1 MTEYIMD
8 SAKLPLIDFMKYKSF
23 VTALVILLLVP
34 FISFTQKI
42 ITGTVLREKTGLPV
56 EGASVFFN
64 NTSIGTSANAEGK
77 FSLATPGF
85 SNAELIISAIG
96 YELQVYNPASGATQ
110 MKNLLFKLAT
120 KEQQLREVLILPD
133 ALRKK
138 YLSIFERNFLGITE
152 EASHSRIE
160 NRKDIYFTSGDGKN
174 SFRAYSDTPLVIINK
189 MLGYKISFD
198 LVDFLFNQ
206 ELGRTF
212 YYGYIRF
219 EELSVRNKWVKN
231 RKRCY
236 YGSTVHF
243 FRSLIANRLKEEAF
257 SMYLLKP
264 LQLSTDSLPIEKG
277 NSFKAPGSGEEMAMA
292 VGVTPEQILQK
303 DSSNVNQFKVNF
315 KGKLMVQYNK
325 DPASKSYLKNKVF
338 IQGNMPVGFRSFI
351 TASNETIGLSS
362 TGIIINPMEITYS
375 GFWIYEKTA
384 NMLPFNYV
392 PN

>member
-1 MTEYIMD
+1 
-8 SAKLPLIDFMKYKSF
+8 
-23 VTALVILLLVP
+23 
-34 FISFTQKI
+34 
-42 ITGTVLREKTGLPV
+42 
-56 EGASVFFN
+56 
-64 NTSIGTSANAEGK
+64 
-77 FSLATPGF
+77 
-85 SNAELIISAIG
+85 
-96 YELQVYNPASGATQ
+96 
-110 MKNLLFKLAT
+110 
-120 KEQQLREVLILPD
+120 
-133 ALRKK
+133 
-138 YLSIFERNFLGITE
+138 
-152 EASHSRIE
+152 
-160 NRKDIYFTSGDGKN
+160 
-174 SFRAYSDTPLVIINK
+174 
-189 MLGYKISFD
+189 
-198 LVDFLFNQ
+198 
-206 ELGRTF
+206 
-212 YYGYIRF
+212 
-219 EELSVRNKWVKN
+219 
-231 RKRCY
+231 
-236 YGSTVHF
+236 
-243 FRSLIANRLKEEAF
+243 
-257 SMYLLKP
+257 MYLLKP